1 MADSRQLP
9 WAYHNRVKFV
19 LPRL

>member
-9 WAYHNRVKFV
+9 WAYHNRAATSHS
-19 LPRL
+19 PI